1 MSVVTR
7 SMTKASNKSVISAI
21 SAISKKPEINLV
33 KTILP
38 RRKCTYNINNL
49 ISDIKKMNI

>member
-7 SMTKASNKSVISAI
+7 SMTKSANKSVI

-33 KTILP
+33 KTVLP